1 MNMKKYE
8 ALRVSHIH
16 TYEVQGQ
23 RSTDY
28 NWETIL
34 RFDNEETAIQYAKQV
49 RDFLLNTTGRKLIIW
64 KNAYEVE

>member
-1 MNMKKYE
+1 MKKYE
-8 ALRVSHIH
+8 ALWVSHIH

-23 RSTDY
+23 RPTDF

>member
-8 ALRVSHIH
+8 ALRITDYHSF
-16 TYEVQGQ
+16 EVQGQ
-23 RSTDY
+23 RPTDF

>member
-1 MNMKKYE
+1 MKRYE
-8 ALRVSHIH
+8 ALRISDYNL
-16 TYEVQGQ
+16 YEVQGQ
-23 RSTDY
+23 RPTDF